1 MKNLFGI
8 FGLLDHSPNTISS
21 TKQKYQ
27 GFCVISFNYLQS
39 QWFVTAGAG
48 RGFPGQ
54 GNGLSIQTWQSSFFL
69 SSCIEKAYTTNVSV
83 AYRGEKKKDKR
94 GGKKKQV
101 DSKRCSNM
109 YFFMKSLVDAKR

>member
-83 AYRGEKKKDKR
+83 AYRGEKKRIK
-94 GGKKKQV
+94 GGKKET
-101 DSKRCSNM
+101 SR
-109 YFFMKSLVDAKR
+109 